1 MTINAFDSDLGS
13 RSLTMNYPNT
23 NFVDEIEAE
32 SDVTFRYTSHFMF
45 SYRKDA
51 EGLSNNQPATDN
63 RIVAIP
69 FPPGAASN
77 KQ

>member
-1 MTINAFDSDLGS
+1 
-13 RSLTMNYPNT
+13 
-23 NFVDEIEAE
+23 
-32 SDVTFRYTSHFMF
+32 MF